1 METKY
6 ITVTRT
12 FTYDVEKIKK
22 EWVEN
27 HGTEATDDDIME
39 QIQGWV
45 DEDMRSPLSRHDL
58 VWLDDEGND
67 IW

>member
-12 FTYDVEKIKK
+12 FTYDVEKMKK

-27 HGTEATDDDIME
+27 HGTEATEDDIIE

-45 DEDMRSPLSRHDL
+45 EEDMRSPLSRHDL

>member
-1 METKY
+1 MDTKR
-6 ITVTRT
+6 IIVTRT
-12 FTYDVEKIKK
+12 FTYDVEEIKK

-27 HGTEATDDDIME
+27 HGTEATEDDIIE

-45 DEDMRSPLSRHDL
+45 EEDMRSPLSRHDL
-58 VWLDDEGND
+58 VWVDDEGNE